1 MDGFESCHD
10 QCCGNGYEY
19 AVVDLDE
26 EQKIL
31 GK

>member
-10 QCCGNGYEY
+10 RCCGNGYEY